1 MQPVLRYHPLL
12 VALHWLLAILII
24 AALVVGYFLLAPM
37 PNSSPEKIRILMVH
51 MSVGMLILALMIIRF
66 VVRMLTSRPQP
77 ATTGYPM
84 LDRLAPVTHYGF
96 YLLILLMVGSGYTTA
111 ILAGLNRIVFQ
122 KSGEP
127 LPPDFDVYPSFIA
140 HGVIAALLAA
150 FITLHVL
157 AAFYHQ
163 FVRKDGLF
171 RRMFFG
177 RRTVASPPG
186 H

>member
-1 MQPVLRYHPLL
+1 MPQVLRYHPLL
-12 VALHWLLAILII
+12 VTLHWLLAILII
-24 AALVVGYFLLAPM
+24 AALFVGYFLLAPM
-37 PNSSPEKIRILMVH
+37 PNSNPGKIRILAAH
-51 MSVGMLILALMIIRF
+51 MSVGILILALMIIRF
-66 VVRMLTSRPQP
+66 VVRMLTSRPLA

-96 YLLILLMVGSGYTTA
+96 YVLILLMVGSGYATA

-127 LPPDFDVYPSFIA
+127 LPPSFDVYPSFAA
-140 HGVIAALLAA
+140 HGAIAALLAA

-157 AAFYHQ
+157 AALYHQ
-163 FVRKDGLF
+163 FVRKDRLF

-177 RRTVASPPG
+177 RRGVALPAD